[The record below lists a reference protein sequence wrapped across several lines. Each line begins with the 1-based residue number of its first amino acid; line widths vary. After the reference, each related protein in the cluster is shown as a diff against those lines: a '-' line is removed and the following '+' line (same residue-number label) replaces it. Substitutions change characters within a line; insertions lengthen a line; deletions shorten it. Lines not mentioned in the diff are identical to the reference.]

1 MTNRSFEFVLA
12 STILVLTGV
21 VVCAGA
27 EKIAAQKA
35 AEELLAAHPEITGL
49 EVAATRSKAEGCK
62 TIAATEAKE
71 IGEKC
76 DKDEFTAIKTN
87 QPFVELEKDEFD
99 VTVPLHD
106 PAGKIIATAGM
117 DFKAAGQTKEAVA
130 QQAKLIAAELE
141 KRFSSKEE
149 LFEPAK

>member
-1 MTNRSFEFVLA
+1 MVNPS
-12 STILVLTGV
+12 IKLVLTSTLMAATGV
-21 VVCAGA
+21 MVCAGTD
-27 EKIAAQKA
+27 KIAAQKA
-35 AEELLAAHPEITGL
+35 AEELVAAHPEITGL
-49 EVAATRSKAEGCK
+49 ELAATRSKAEGCK

-76 DKDEFTAIKTN
+76 DKDEFTAMKSN

-106 PAGKIIATAGM
+106 AAGKIIATVGM
-117 DFKAAGQTKEAVA
+117 DFKAAGQTKEKVTH
-130 QQAKLIAAELE
+130 QAKQIAAELE
-141 KRFSSKEE
+141 KRFSSKDQ